1 MFLPGGTKQ
10 GATNGLLS
18 VMPRS

>member
-10 GATNGLLS
+10 GATNSLLS
-18 VMPRS
+18 VMPRT

>member
-10 GATNGLLS
+10 GATNSLLS